1 MSTNT
6 TENEYKSKSVRSI
19 LKSDAETKHVL
30 KQNLSYKSIF
40 ITALFFSLIF
50 IICLGL
56 CIQTEV
62 NYLNTI
68 LSDHVNM
75 LDKSDLTHSLKVAQA
90 PGVTIGAQGLVFE
103 DDSKLTPEQIKV
115 NAEKG
120 EDVFKKAN
128 FKAALNIGNEPTIYG
143 IKVNEIMMVYFFF
156 FIVFALFPLTF
167 FVIWKLLSEWNI
179 RKNKQLSMGEYDYP
193 KLVTVIVPAYNEE
206 NSIGRCIESL
216 LNQDY
221 KGALEII
228 IVNDGSKDGTAEI
241 VSKYPVKF
249 INLTQNVGKANALN
263 MGMEDATGDIIV
275 FSDGD
280 SSMEKSAISSIIK
293 CFHNNQDTHIVTG
306 TVLINRPEKMNILT
320 YCQMIEYHLEQ
331 EIARHLQA
339 LNGKVLVC
347 PGPITAAK
355 REVCETVKYSDDTI
369 VEDAD
374 FTVNALRQ
382 SMKVVRDPYA
392 KVFTNAPQ
400 SWKVWIKQRKRW
412 WYGNLQVWRMHKKW
426 TRRNPWMV
434 YNYTS
439 YITSICSIVM
449 ILFMPYLILQYH
461 NSLTVALHGVLY
473 LIIPI
478 FIYMIITA
486 PFFKHDKSLIVML
499 IPYMTIYS
507 ILKIG
512 ILSYLYI
519 CYLTGRGLDIKFG
532 SRKIRVK

>member
-6 TENEYKSKSVRSI
+6 TENEYKSKSVKVKLKSVAKTEHI
-19 LKSDAETKHVL
+19 LKR
-30 KQNLSYKSIF
+30 NLSYKSIF

-50 IICLGL
+50 TICLGS

-68 LSDHVNM
+68 LSDHVNI
-75 LDKSDLTHSLKVAQA
+75 LDKPDLTQSWKVAQA
-90 PGVTIGAQGLVFE
+90 PGVTMGAQRLEFE
-103 DDSKLTPEQIKV
+103 DYSKLTPEQAKA

-120 EDVFKKAN
+120 EEVFKKAN
-128 FKAALNIGNEPTIYG
+128 LKAALYIGNEPTIYG

-156 FIVFALFPLTF
+156 FIIFALFPLTF

-179 RKNKQLSMGEYDYP
+179 RKNKQLSISENDYP

-206 NSIGRCIESL
+206 HSIGRCIESL
-216 LNQDY
+216 QNQDY

-228 IVNDGSKDGTAEI
+228 IVNDGSKDRTAEV
-241 VSKYPVKF
+241 VSKYAVKL
-249 INLTQNVGKANALN
+249 IDLTQNVGKANALN
-263 MGMEDATGDIIV
+263 RAMEDATGDIII

-280 SSMEKSAISSIIK
+280 SNMDKSAISSIIK
-293 CFHNNQDTHIVTG
+293 CFHNNPDVHMVTG
-306 TVLINRPEKMNILT
+306 NVLINRPEKMNLLT

-331 EIARHLQA
+331 EIARHLQS
-339 LNGKVLVC
+339 LGGKVLVC

-374 FTVNALRQ
+374 FTVSVLRQ

-400 SWKVWIKQRKRW
+400 SWHIWIKQRKRW

-434 YNYTS
+434 YNYLS
-439 YITSICSIVM
+439 YINKHLLDSHVIIYAISYLTISQLTVCSITW
-449 ILFMPYLILQYH
+449 
-461 NSLTVALHGVLY
+461 NS
-473 LIIPI
+473 I
-478 FIYMIITA
+478 
-486 PFFKHDKSLIVML
+486 SLS
-499 IPYMTIYS
+499 PD
-507 ILKIG
+507 
-512 ILSYLYI
+512 I
-519 CYLTGRGLDIKFG
+519 CVYDTYRTFL
-532 SRKIRVK
+532 

>member
-1 MSTNT
+1 M
-6 TENEYKSKSVRSI
+6 
-19 LKSDAETKHVL
+19 VL
-30 KQNLSYKSIF
+30 SQ
-40 ITALFFSLIF
+40 
-50 IICLGL
+50 
-56 CIQTEV
+56 
-62 NYLNTI
+62 
-68 LSDHVNM
+68 
-75 LDKSDLTHSLKVAQA
+75 
-90 PGVTIGAQGLVFE
+90 
-103 DDSKLTPEQIKV
+103 
-115 NAEKG
+115 
-120 EDVFKKAN
+120 
-128 FKAALNIGNEPTIYG
+128 
-143 IKVNEIMMVYFFF
+143 
-156 FIVFALFPLTF
+156 
-167 FVIWKLLSEWNI
+167 
-179 RKNKQLSMGEYDYP
+179 
-193 KLVTVIVPAYNEE
+193 
-206 NSIGRCIESL
+206 
-216 LNQDY
+216 
-221 KGALEII
+221 
-228 IVNDGSKDGTAEI
+228 
-241 VSKYPVKF
+241 
-249 INLTQNVGKANALN
+249 
-263 MGMEDATGDIIV
+263 
-275 FSDGD
+275 
-280 SSMEKSAISSIIK
+280 
-293 CFHNNQDTHIVTG
+293 
-306 TVLINRPEKMNILT
+306 PEKMNILT

-374 FTVNALRQ
+374 FTVSALRQ

-434 YNYTS
+434 YNYSS

-478 FIYMIITA
+478 FMYMIITA
-486 PFFKHDKSLIVML
+486 HFFKNEKSLIVML

-507 ILKIG
+507 ILKVG

-532 SRKIRVK
+532 SRKIRAK